1 MTTSQD
7 VAAGGGQPRQDGLR
21 PWGEVAVEFAGRI
34 GSAGFPRG
42 DLAELRRMNPDSP
55 DVSAF
60 WRMMAEQ
67 DLLGSPPFESRWALV
82 LHGIALM
89 TPTSAQGGGTR
100 TAHDG
105 LNPVGR
111 ALYLG
116 GDPQRP
122 SALCSEAR
130 LNRLLTA
137 RGPMLRALLARMFRM
152 LGSEGVSFDWRE
164 MTQFILN
171 ADQDER
177 RAEQGRRRIA
187 RAYYQAER
195 RSSPDG
201 GEGQD

>member
-1 MTTSQD
+1 
-7 VAAGGGQPRQDGLR
+7 
-21 PWGEVAVEFAGRI
+21 
-34 GSAGFPRG
+34 
-42 DLAELRRMNPDSP
+42 
-55 DVSAF
+55 
-60 WRMMAEQ
+60 
-67 DLLGSPPFESRWALV
+67 
-82 LHGIALM
+82 M
-89 TPTSAQGGGTR
+89 TPTSAQGGGTL
-100 TAHDG
+100 TAHDD

-122 SALCSEAR
+122 SALYGEAR

-187 RAYYQAER
+187 RAYYQACCWPCSCRAWTSCGRPISRPACGRPSSSILAR
-195 RSSPDG
+195 RRCSTTRCGCSSAGPTVARFQRIEEYARDLWR
-201 GEGQD
+201 